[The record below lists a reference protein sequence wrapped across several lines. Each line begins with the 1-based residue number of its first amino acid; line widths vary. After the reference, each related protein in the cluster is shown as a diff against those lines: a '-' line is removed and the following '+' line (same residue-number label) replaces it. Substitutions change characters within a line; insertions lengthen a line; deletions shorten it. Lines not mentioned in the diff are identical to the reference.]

1 MWPIDTPGL
10 ARKSVEARDLLPG
23 PVLPADVPCPADS
36 NARGL
41 PAEILAYW
49 VRHPEAQDTA
59 EGIALWWVPAAAI
72 SAVEEAVESLAQ
84 AGWIDVRVGKDG
96 NHHYRLNRD
105 RIPAVAIPNPA
116 PEASAD
122 PSPPKTPTP
131 ETLVE
136 PPKSLIDPPTQARR
150 SVSSN

>member
-1 MWPIDTPGL
+1 MWLIDTPGL
-10 ARKSVEARDLLPG
+10 ARISVKAQNLLLG
-23 PVLPADVPCPADS
+23 PVLPADLPCPADP

-105 RIPAVAIPNPA
+105 RIPEIAIPEPSR
-116 PEASAD
+116 EASVD
-122 PSPPKTPTP
+122 PSAPNAPIPESIVDPPK
-131 ETLVE
+131 
-136 PPKSLIDPPTQARR
+136 PPIDPPTQARR